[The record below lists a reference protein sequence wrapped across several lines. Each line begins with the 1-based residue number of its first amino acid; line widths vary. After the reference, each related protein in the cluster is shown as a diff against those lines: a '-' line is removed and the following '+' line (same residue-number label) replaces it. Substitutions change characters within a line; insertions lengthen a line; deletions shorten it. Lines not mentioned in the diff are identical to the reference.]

1 MPDRR
6 SRTSLSPYA
15 ASMREPDPNG
25 PQRLAKQRW
34 HDAGDLVLFAGDIA
48 KMDWQDRELIH
59 AIGTKRYGKRGE

>member
-1 MPDRR
+1 
-6 SRTSLSPYA
+6 
-15 ASMREPDPNG
+15 MREPDPNG